1 MCFNS
6 CLSIALNYISLFLL
20 QFLIHTF
27 DTGNSSSLPAEDE
40 DDGKVLVLPQARG
53 VENHR
58 HADEPDDSDDGAAPA
73 AHHGATKDDE
83 RPGNQEGGGTDA
95 SQYEHAKP
103 GQ

>member
-1 MCFNS
+1 MCVYS
-6 CLSIALNYISLFLL
+6 CLPIALNYVNLFLL
-20 QFLIHTF
+20 QISYTF

-40 DDGKVLVLPQARG
+40 DDGKVLVLPQTRG

-58 HADEPDDSDDGAAPA
+58 HADEPDDSYDGAAPA

-83 RPGNQEGGGTDA
+83 RPGNQEGDGTDA